1 MLTVF
6 INVGKNTLNSTS
18 FLPDLICDVTV
29 SPPPRRLHLQ
39 IETILNFLNDKNC
52 AYLAKFTIKY

>member
-29 SPPPRRLHLQ
+29 SPPPRRLQLQ
-39 IETILNFLNDKNC
+39 IETILNFLNDKKTVHIWLN
-52 AYLAKFTIKY
+52 LQ